1 MSKFTRYR
9 INTAKEESI
18 PALKQAE
25 QLFGFAPNLIAALA
39 ESPTTILKQQKT
51 PNHQVSRSSGKASD
65 NQDTRYDYLMLLTN
79 DWIATQKHS
88 NDFIRSI
95 N

>member
-1 MSKFTRYR
+1 MK
-9 INTAKEESI
+9 
-18 PALKQAE
+18 
-25 QLFGFAPNLIAALA
+25 
-39 ESPTTILKQQKT
+39 PTKLKQQT
-51 PNHQVSRSSGKASD
+51 PNHQVPRASVKAAD
-65 NQDTRYDYLMLLTN
+65 NQDARYDYLMLLTN

>member
-1 MSKFTRYR
+1 MKP
-9 INTAKEESI
+9 IK
-18 PALKQAE
+18 LKQNE
-25 QLFGFAPNLIAALA
+25 IHD
-39 ESPTTILKQQKT
+39 
-51 PNHQVSRSSGKASD
+51 HQVLRSSVKAFD
-65 NQDTRYDYLMLLTN
+65 NKDTRYDYLMLLTN

>member
-1 MSKFTRYR
+1 M
-9 INTAKEESI
+9 
-18 PALKQAE
+18 KQT
-25 QLFGFAPNLIAALA
+25 N
-39 ESPTTILKQQKT
+39 LKQQT
-51 PNHQVSRSSGKASD
+51 PIYQAPRSSVKATD

>member
-1 MSKFTRYR
+1 MTVV
-9 INTAKEESI
+9 N
-18 PALKQAE
+18 LKQ
-25 QLFGFAPNLIAALA
+25 
-39 ESPTTILKQQKT
+39 KKT
-51 PNHQVSRSSGKASD
+51 PDKQKPAAKVTD

-79 DWIATQKHS
+79 DWIASQHHS

>member
-1 MSKFTRYR
+1 MKP
-9 INTAKEESI
+9 AKI
-18 PALKQAE
+18 KH
-25 QLFGFAPNLIAALA
+25 
-39 ESPTTILKQQKT
+39 KT
-51 PNHQVSRSSGKASD
+51 LNHQLPRSSVKTAD
-65 NQDTRYDYLMLLTN
+65 NQDTRYDYLMVLTN